1 LASLIR
7 WELELKLLKNS
18 FNNVEDV
25 IVKKDLCVGCGMC
38 EIACPYNAIEIVY
51 NYGKGVFYPRVNRSA
66 CKNCGV
72 CLNVCPSVRFFL
84 KDEIFESI
92 VHLLRERIGVVKRV
106 YIGYASDFQLRFYA
120 SSGGIVTALLKY
132 LFDKKY
138 IDGAIVVTMSGGE
151 VPVARAVVAR
161 SVDEAMSAMG
171 SKYVPPLFND
181 AVRSIEY
188 GKSYAFVGLPCHI
201 YAMQQYTKMSKK
213 LQGSIKLYI
222 GLLCGG
228 VLSYHCL
235 EYLIRRYFKIKG
247 EYRLKDVRF
256 RGWGWPG
263 YMRIKIDKKDLI
275 VSFPEYWPLIAP
287 RFRLNPC
294 LTCTFSFNPYA
305 DVVCGDAWLED
316 IVKRDRVG
324 TSIVVIRTER
334 GEKIFNEA
342 VNNGYVKSV
351 PLNMDEFFKAEKSLI
366 SDKFLLLQSRVLSLK
381 KLRKGTA
388 QIKLLDTFYPSIFSF
403 HNELFINCL
412 RFFAFRKKWY
422 LADILYNTY
431 KQGAIMI
438 ARFLRRLK

>member
-1 LASLIR
+1 
-7 WELELKLLKNS
+7 LKLLKNS

-25 IVKKDLCVGCGMC
+25 IVKKDLCIGCGIC
-38 EIACPYNAIEIVY
+38 ETACPRNAIQIVY
-51 NYGKGVFYPRVNRSA
+51 DYGKGVFYPRVSRNA
-66 CKNCGV
+66 CINCGV

-92 VHLLRERIGVVKRV
+92 VHLLRERLGVVKRV
-106 YIGYASDFQLRFYA
+106 YIGYASDSRLRFHA

-132 LFDKKY
+132 LFDIKY
-138 IDGAIVVTMSGGE
+138 IDGAIVVNMSGGK
-151 VPVARAVVAR
+151 VPVARAIVAR
-161 SVDEAMSAMG
+161 NVDEAVSAMG

-201 YAMQQYTKMSKK
+201 YAMQQYIKMNKK

-228 VLSYHCL
+228 VLSYHSL
-235 EYLIRRYFKIKG
+235 EYLIRRYFKIKE

-256 RGWGWPG
+256 RGLGWPG
-263 YMRIKIDKKDLI
+263 YMRIKIDKKDLF

-287 RFRLNPC
+287 KFRLNPC

-305 DVVCGDAWLED
+305 DIVVGDAWLED
-316 IVKRDRVG
+316 IVKKDRVG
-324 TSIVVIRTER
+324 TSIVIIRTER

-342 VNNGYVKSV
+342 VNNGYIKSF
-351 PLNMDEFFKAEKSLI
+351 PLNMNEFFKAEKGLI
-366 SDKFLLLQSRVLSLK
+366 FDKFLLLQSRVLSLQ

-388 QIKLLDTFYPSIFSF
+388 QIMLLDTFYPSITSF
-403 HNELFINCL
+403 HGELLINYL
-412 RFFAFRKKWY
+412 RFLAFRKKW
-422 LADILYNTY
+422 LLEDILFNIYR
-431 KQGAIMI
+431 QGIIII
-438 ARFLRRLK
+438 AYLLRRLK